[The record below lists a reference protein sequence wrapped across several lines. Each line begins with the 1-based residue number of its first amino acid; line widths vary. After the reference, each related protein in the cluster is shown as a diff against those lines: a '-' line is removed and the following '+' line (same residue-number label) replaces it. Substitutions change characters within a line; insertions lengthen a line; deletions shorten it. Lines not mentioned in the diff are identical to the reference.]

1 MHINIA
7 NFTAGPIPTHGWTLN
22 TRPPLVGIILLDNTN
37 SVDFPRHLFTLLVR
51 LLGRKY
57 DVEMSKLLYLWRTNE

>member
-22 TRPPLVGIILLDNTN
+22 TRPPLLGIILPDNTD
-37 SVDFPRHLFTLLVR
+37 SVDFPGHLFTLLVR
-51 LLGRKY
+51 LPRRKD
-57 DVEMSKLLYLWRTNE
+57 DVGMSKLLYLW